1 MFFFFFLQ
9 CYFFTVEFGLCVENG
24 ELKIYGAGLL
34 SSHAELKY
42 IVTGIRQGRI
52 CLQKFNVEDAYNT
65 ECVVTS
71 YQKRYFYTESI
82 DQAKEELRTLAA
94 SIKKPFEVRYNP
106 YTQNVQVLS
115 STGKILDIAKELKG
129 DVFLI
134 ANAMRKIQQNPE
146 DDNKDESLQQ
156 LYQMLNLHAPPN
168 KDDDQDHSV

>member
-1 MFFFFFLQ
+1 M
-9 CYFFTVEFGLCVENG
+9 EFGLCVENG

-34 SSHAELKY
+34 SSAGELRHV
-42 IVTGIRQGRI
+42 IQGIRAGEI
-52 CLQKFNVEDAYNT
+52 CIQKFNVEDAYNT

-146 DDNKDESLQQ
+146 EDDNKDESLQQ
-156 LYQMLNLHAPPN
+156 LYQMLNLHTPN
-168 KDDDQDHSV
+168 KDDQDV

>member
-1 MFFFFFLQ
+1 M
-9 CYFFTVEFGLCVENG
+9 EFGLCVENG